1 MEPTVLKIVELVI
14 DVAGL
19 IIAVVG
25 LFLEIKENSNENNS
39 KGK

>member
-1 MEPTVLKIVELVI
+1 MEPTVLEIVELVI

-19 IIAVVG
+19 IIAVIG
-25 LFLEIKENSNENNS
+25 LCLEIKENSDGNDS